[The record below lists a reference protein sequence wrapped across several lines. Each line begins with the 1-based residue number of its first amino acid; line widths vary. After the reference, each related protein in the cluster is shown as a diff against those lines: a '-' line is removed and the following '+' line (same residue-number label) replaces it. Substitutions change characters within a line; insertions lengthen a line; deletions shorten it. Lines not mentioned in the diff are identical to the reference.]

1 MSSGFTFAVP
11 CSVPEYVHSK
21 PNSTHSGDKG
31 GEKRREGRL
40 MILSSQGMGPSK
52 TDVGNFIR
60 IFHKPS
66 PISVVF
72 QDYPSAIL
80 TNFRPLPLQLP
91 TSFMDGPNAVAD
103 EDGKAT
109 EAKSS
114 RMSET
119 TTGNF
124 HNDRAGFVFL
134 HLLCAMCLLLS
145 LCCCFA
151 MPPPP
156 PPQPL
161 SRHTFGSLGLTSS
174 SLRHAR

>member
-1 MSSGFTFAVP
+1 MA
-11 CSVPEYVHSK
+11 
-21 PNSTHSGDKG
+21 
-31 GEKRREGRL
+31 
-40 MILSSQGMGPSK
+40 
-52 TDVGNFIR
+52 
-60 IFHKPS
+60 
-66 PISVVF
+66 
-72 QDYPSAIL
+72 
-80 TNFRPLPLQLP
+80 
-91 TSFMDGPNAVAD
+91 GPNDVVD

-145 LCCCFA
+145 LCCCCA

-156 PPQPL
+156 PVTAYIRLTWADIKFTQACSVGRAVGRFVGP
-161 SRHTFGSLGLTSS
+161 SVGRSVETSS
-174 SLRHAR
+174 NNWCMLPLIDKLSLSKQTLI